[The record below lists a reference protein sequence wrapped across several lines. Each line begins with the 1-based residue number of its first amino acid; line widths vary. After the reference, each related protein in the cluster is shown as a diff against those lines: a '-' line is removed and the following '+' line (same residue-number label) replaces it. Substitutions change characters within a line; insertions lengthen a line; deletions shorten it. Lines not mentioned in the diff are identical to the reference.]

1 MAEPSAQH
9 LEPYQPGS
17 TESFDL
23 DKIDEILDGLQEPL
37 QSDGQTAQPQEAT
50 EQQQQ
55 LQNLTLDEQLPRAI
69 HGTYRGTTRR
79 SSAKGLTA
87 GGAKG
92 RGLAQT
98 CALCQGSTGKKQ
110 VRLIFCA

>member
-1 MAEPSAQH
+1 MAEPFAQH

-17 TESFDL
+17 TESFVL

-55 LQNLTLDEQLPRAI
+55 LQNLTFDEQLPRAI
-69 HGTYRGTTRR
+69 HGTYLRHYPAIFRQ
-79 SSAKGLTA
+79 GLKA

-98 CALCQGSTGKKQ
+98 CALCQGSTRKN
-110 VRLIFCA
+110 R